1 MPRLRRPRSP
11 VHSARRAAA
20 VLLAV
25 TALVLA
31 LRPSPAP
38 ATTRPPTSVPVAVA
52 ALDLP
57 AGAVLSSRD
66 VAVAR
71 LPPGAVPRGVVPD
84 PQPLVGRVLAGAVR
98 AGEPLTDARLV
109 GPGLT
114 ALLPAGHVAAPVRL
128 ADLAVA
134 ALVRTGD
141 RVDVLAALPDGEQAE
156 RVAAGALVLAAPRP
170 ASEDPDPAAGLL
182 VLAVD
187 HATAARLA
195 AASTTAT
202 LTVSLPPPDTPFAPG
217 PIEVDVGG

>member
-11 VHSARRAAA
+11 VHTARRVGA
-20 VLLAV
+20 VLLA
-25 TALVLA
+25 TAALFLA
-31 LRPSPAP
+31 LRPVGAP
-38 ATTRPPTSVPVAVA
+38 ATARPPTAVPVAVA
-52 ALDLP
+52 AADLP
-57 AGAVLSSRD
+57 AGVTVSARD

-71 LPPGAVPRGVVPD
+71 LPPEAVPRGVVPD
-84 PQPLVGRVLAGAVR
+84 AGPLVGRVLAGGVR

-114 ALLPAGHVAAPVRL
+114 ALLPADLVAAPVRL

-141 RVDVLAALPDGEQAE
+141 RVDVLAALPDGEEAE
-156 RVAAGALVLAAPRP
+156 RVAAGVLVLAAPGP
-170 ASEDPDPAAGLL
+170 ASADPDPAAGLL

-187 HATAARLA
+187 PATAARLA

-202 LTVSLPPPDTPFAPG
+202 LTVSLPPP
-217 PIEVDVGG
+217 